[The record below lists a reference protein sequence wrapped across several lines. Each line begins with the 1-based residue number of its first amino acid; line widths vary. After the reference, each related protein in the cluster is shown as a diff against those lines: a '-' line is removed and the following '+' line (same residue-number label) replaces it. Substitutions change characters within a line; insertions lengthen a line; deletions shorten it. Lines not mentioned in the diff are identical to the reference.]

1 MCINNWLRAPWNQ
14 CPAILTRDVS
24 PGQPF
29 TVVHWNVPKTKQNK
43 NKEENDETCKYHH
56 LLLLF
61 FSLLYDQRWTGHKR
75 PQKGTTGSLL
85 FAPFVYTNRE
95 EEEERKMAYTHTLI
109 YATKRGNPEGGPG
122 RRRRE
127 KGFVWTTTNHLS
139 PTPFSFFLLFIIVVY
154 EIFKKK
160 NFKIL
165 KKVEHQ

>member
-1 MCINNWLRAPWNQ
+1 MSR
-14 CPAILTRDVS
+14 
-24 PGQPF
+24 
-29 TVVHWNVPKTKQNK
+29 KQNK
-43 NKEENDETCKYHH
+43 TKTRRRTTKRVNIIICFYF
-56 LLLLF
+56 F

-127 KGFVWTTTNHLS
+127 KGFV
-139 PTPFSFFLLFIIVVY
+139 
-154 EIFKKK
+154 
-160 NFKIL
+160 
-165 KKVEHQ
+165 